1 MKFAGLV
8 NALQS
13 PALSLAG
20 RVRHI
25 VERAPQFLKRLL
37 KRTRRVAWKAVA
49 RSIVPLGDILY
60 RIRPFTIGT
69 FSAHRIGHISA
80 EIGIELAERAT
91 RKENLSGRSRD
102 FRAIDPQEPVANEYL
117 LAVMALRFCHLQFL
131 WPIIAILRRAGV
143 SRPWLVD
150 PEGSFS
156 RDRRGMLSRYDGS
169 YGFSEEENDVARNY
183 LTSLGWSGGQPIVC
197 LLVRDA
203 HYLDSAPG
211 LTPSEVGKS
220 WGYHDYRD
228 SDVATYMQA
237 VRWLAESGA
246 FVLRMG
252 KLMAKPLVLQHKNFV
267 DYAFTA
273 ERSDFLDVWLFANC
287 SLCITTSTGPDQISV
302 VHRRP
307 VLAVNHLPMMDILS
321 SAHLLSAPKRL
332 FWRESASELSLSD
345 YASACWYRADAYV
358 SAGVEVRALAGVEIL
373 EVVQEA
379 WSRLNGTWT
388 DDAEALALN
397 QAAWDALEREESF
410 LAYHDFRHPEAR
422 FSSAWLRGL
431 QKQLPG

>member
-1 MKFAGLV
+1 M
-8 NALQS
+8 
-13 PALSLAG
+13 G
-20 RVRHI
+20 RL
-25 VERAPQFLKRLL
+25 PKFLKRFV
-37 KRTRRVAWKAVA
+37 KRTRRRVWKPAAWL
-49 RSIVPLGDILY
+49 IVTLGDLLY
-60 RIRPFTIGT
+60 RIRPFTLGT
-69 FSAHRIGHISA
+69 FSAHRVGHISA
-80 EIGIELAERAT
+80 ELGIQLAERAA
-91 RKENLSGRSRD
+91 RQDDLSVGLRD

-117 LAVMALRFCHLQFL
+117 LAVMARRFRHLQFL

-150 PEGSFS
+150 PETSFH
-156 RDRRGMLSRYDGS
+156 RDRRGMLARYDGS
-169 YGFSEEENDVARNY
+169 YGFSEVEDDVARSY
-183 LTSLGWSGGQPIVC
+183 LTSLGWSDGQPIVC

-211 LTPSEVGKS
+211 LTPIEVGKS
-220 WGYHDYRD
+220 WDYHDYRD
-228 SDVATYMQA
+228 SDVATYLQA
-237 VRWLAESGA
+237 VRWLAEGGA

-252 KLMAKPLVLQHKNFV
+252 KLMAKPLDLQHKNFV

-273 ERSDFLDVWLFANC
+273 ERSDFLDIWLFAHC
-287 SLCITTSTGPDQISV
+287 SLCITTLTGPDQISV

-307 VLAVNHLPMMDILS
+307 VLAVNHLPVMDILS
-321 SAHLLSAPKRL
+321 YAHFLSAPKRL
-332 FWRESASELSLSD
+332 FWQESERELSLSE
-345 YASACWYRADAYV
+345 YVSACWYRADAYV
-358 SAGVEVRALAGVEIL
+358 SAGIEVRALAGAEIL

-422 FSSAWLRGL
+422 FLSAWLRGL